1 MEARILPQP
10 INSLWLRNKRRV
22 LSFQAGIARRRLRH
36 VRSAFYDRLWR
47 DAATQ
52 VDATVAS
59 RPNGL
64 LQISSG
70 SRATF
75 VSQSDLMLDSDLM
88 LRFMANKA
96 LTYEFMANKRIRLPR
111 HAKFDLNSLD
121 VATDFL
127 RDQDGPIVIKPA
139 DGTGGG
145 RGVTTGITT
154 ANALLSAARHA
165 AGFNTRLLAEE
176 QLTGASYRL
185 LYIDGQFLDAVR
197 RDSPIVIGDGQA
209 TVRELVKREN
219 VARQSTDPIAA
230 LSPLLIDQEA
240 RNTLNAAGHSP
251 NYVPSQGE
259 TVQVKLA
266 VNENSAAQNHVV
278 RDQVHP
284 EIIETGADLVRAFG
298 IRFAGLDV
306 TADDISVSV
315 SDERVIFNEINVN
328 PGIHH
333 HYLVSD
339 LTRQADVA
347 PKLLDHMFRTKQGTI
362 EL

>member
-1 MEARILPQP
+1 M
-10 INSLWLRNKRRV
+10 
-22 LSFQAGIARRRLRH
+22 
-36 VRSAFYDRLWR
+36 RSTFYDRLWR
-47 DAATQ
+47 DAAEAVGAKTE
-52 VDATVAS
+52 S

-64 LQISSG
+64 LQISTS
-70 SRATF
+70 SQATF

-96 LTYEFMANKRIRLPR
+96 LSYEFMARKGIRLPK
-111 HAKFDLNSLD
+111 HVKFNLSSKQT
-121 VATDFL
+121 ATDFL
-127 RDQDGPIVIKPA
+127 RGQDGPIVIKPA

-145 RGVTTGITT
+145 RGVTTGILTQP
-154 ANALLSAARHA
+154 ALVSAARHA
-165 AGFNTRLLAEE
+165 AGFNATLLAEE
-176 QLTGASYRL
+176 QLTGASFRL
-185 LYIDGQFLDAVR
+185 LFIDGEFLDAVR

-209 TVRELVKREN
+209 SVQQLVSREN
-219 VARQSTDPIAA
+219 TARESVETITA

-240 RNTLNAAGHSP
+240 RNTLAASGKSP
-251 NYVPSQGE
+251 RFIPTKNE

-284 EIIETGADLVRAFG
+284 DIIKTGAELVKAFG
-298 IRFAGLDV
+298 IKFAGLDV
-306 TADDISVSV
+306 TADDISAPV

-333 HYLVSD
+333 HYLVAEPA
-339 LTRQADVA
+339 QCADVA
-347 PKLLDHMFRTKQGTI
+347 PKLLDYMFRSKQGTI